1 MLSIMF
7 QNKIF
12 FQEKPAVTEVYEKN
26 KKKKKDS
33 LHEFSISALL
43 FRII

>member
-12 FQEKPAVTEVYEKN
+12 FQGKPAITEVYE
-26 KKKKKDS
+26 KKKKDS

>member
-26 KKKKKDS
+26 KKKKDS